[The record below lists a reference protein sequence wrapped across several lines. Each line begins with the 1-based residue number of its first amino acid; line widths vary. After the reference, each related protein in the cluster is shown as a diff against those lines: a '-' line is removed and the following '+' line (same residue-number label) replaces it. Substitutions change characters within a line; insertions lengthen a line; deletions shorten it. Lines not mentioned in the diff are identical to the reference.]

1 MPDPRDE
8 GLDEIEWLG
17 VEVSRAPIGSQYRH
31 YLERLRPAALRPAQ
45 CERAV
50 GAAMGGWAGT
60 AAIWAS
66 RQAAQRPWLTGPED
80 SPAGDSRALHHAQI
94 ASM

>member
-1 MPDPRDE
+1 
-8 GLDEIEWLG
+8 
-17 VEVSRAPIGSQYRH
+17 
-31 YLERLRPAALRPAQ
+31 
-45 CERAV
+45 
-50 GAAMGGWAGT
+50 MGGWAGT